1 MKGTLKT
8 DQRRTYQ
15 MLLCFFFFDF
25 LYNSICC
32 GYSFDLHWQVDAIQ
46 MGSHNIRL
54 YKEVDKKYTGC
65 ILKTMELPD
74 CALIVVFVVIRLNMV
89 C

>member
-8 DQRRTYQ
+8 DRRRTYQ
-15 MLLCFFFFDF
+15 MLLCFFSDF
-25 LYNSICC
+25 LYKRLCC
-32 GYSFDLHWQVDAIQ
+32 GYSFDLHRQVNAIQ
-46 MGSHNIRL
+46 MGSHNICP

-65 ILKTMELPD
+65 ILKTMELVD
-74 CALIVVFVVIRLNMV
+74 CALIVVCAVIRLNMV